1 MMTDL
6 ELHNII
12 ERAAEA
18 GAAKALEKV
27 GLNDEHAGKDIGE
40 LRGLLDAWREA
51 KKEAVKTAAKMI
63 TTAIL
68 TALAISAWFQW
79 PVSK

>member
-1 MMTDL
+1 MTEL
-6 ELHNII
+6 ELHALI

-27 GLNDEHAGKDIGE
+27 GLHDEHAGKDIGE
-40 LRGLLDAWREA
+40 LRGLLDTWREA